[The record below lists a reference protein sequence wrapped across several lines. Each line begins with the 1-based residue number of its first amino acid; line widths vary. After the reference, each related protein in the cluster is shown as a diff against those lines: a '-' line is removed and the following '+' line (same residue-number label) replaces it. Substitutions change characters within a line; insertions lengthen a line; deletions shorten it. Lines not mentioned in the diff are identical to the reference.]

1 MNSLTTKIIKL
12 PIVICYFFI
21 ISCAQ
26 NPNLVPSSY
35 TTILNLIGESIFTK
49 ESGINPDIIN
59 SIPYASSLINFKKS
73 PKSLIILQSKKQ
85 DTYTWVSADRR
96 VFLTKKGRVVGTIG
110 LPNDLYK
117 INRPSISFKEILDKE
132 NLTNYI
138 AYYSFKKPNL
148 NNLKVEISIDVIG
161 SRKIKTFQGL
171 KDLILVEERL
181 VSKKINWKTTNKYWV
196 DPETYFVWKSEQNIS
211 PKLPT
216 LTFEITKKPAI

>member
-73 PKSLIILQSKKQ
+73 PKSLIILQSKKE

-96 VFLTKKGRVVGTIG
+96 VFLTKKGRVIGTIG

>member
-73 PKSLIILQSKKQ
+73 PKSLIILQSKKE

-96 VFLTKKGRVVGTIG
+96 VFLTKKGRVIGTIG

-211 PKLPT
+211 PKLPV
-216 LTFEITKKPAI
+216 LTFEVTKKPAI